1 MVGGKPAGKGTT
13 MRSIAST
20 VTAALIA
27 LAAATPAVA
36 QGQALTLQAPCA
48 PEALAAAHL
57 KAEGFVP
64 VAMGNDADGDP
75 FAIYRRGDGAWRAIA
90 IVDVPGSGRLACA
103 LLGGDRLS
111 VGIGKE
117 V

>member
-1 MVGGKPAGKGTT
+1 MRTIISTITAGLFT
-13 MRSIAST
+13 
-20 VTAALIA
+20 
-27 LAAATPAVA
+27 LAVAPAVG
-36 QGQALTLQAPCA
+36 QGPALTLQAPCA
-48 PEALAAAHL
+48 PEAFAAAHL

-64 VAMGNDADGDP
+64 VAMGSDADGDP

-103 LLGGDRLS
+103 LLGGDQLS
-111 VGIGKE
+111 LGLGKE